1 MSQMTDHELAQQL
14 AHQFANNQELTRK
27 LEQELESAKLAQ
39 QLAISNCS
47 ICQEQFEGERLLAHK
62 LNDSHNNEMD
72 CEGCRNM
79 CTSCSLRTLKTMHN
93 KCPFTRKTV
102 QFGHTAMQLLE
113 IMMENLNINQ
123 EEEEEEEEEE
133 ELFQESE
140 SEEEYHSPFAIEYHS
155 PFAMNIVN
163 VQWQRNQPC
172 KYHFGLD
179 GSILL
184 GGGCHNHNCL
194 FSHQQ
199 IDCRFGHNCSRRMT
213 CIFKHNH

>member
-1 MSQMTDHELAQQL
+1 MSQMSDYEIAQQL
-14 AHQFANNQELTRK
+14 QQQFADNEVLATNQELAST
-27 LEQELESAKLAQ
+27 QLAQ

-79 CTSCSLRTLKTMHN
+79 CTSCSLRILKTMHN
-93 KCPFTRKTV
+93 KCPFTKKTV
-102 QFGHTAMQLLE
+102 QFGHTAMQLLG

-123 EEEEEEEEEE
+123 EEEEEEELFQEEEEEEEE

-140 SEEEYHSPFAIEYHS
+140 SEEEYPEF
-155 PFAMNIVN
+155 FAMNIVN

>member
-1 MSQMTDHELAQQL
+1 MSQMSDYEIAQQL
-14 AHQFANNQELTRK
+14 QQQFADNEVLATNQELAST
-27 LEQELESAKLAQ
+27 QLAQ

-79 CTSCSLRTLKTMHN
+79 CTSCSLRILKTMHN
-93 KCPFTRKTV
+93 KCPFTKKTV
-102 QFGHTAMQLLE
+102 QFGHTAMQLLG

-123 EEEEEEEEEE
+123 EEEEEEEE

-140 SEEEYHSPFAIEYHS
+140 SEEEYPEF
-155 PFAMNIVN
+155 FAMNIVN